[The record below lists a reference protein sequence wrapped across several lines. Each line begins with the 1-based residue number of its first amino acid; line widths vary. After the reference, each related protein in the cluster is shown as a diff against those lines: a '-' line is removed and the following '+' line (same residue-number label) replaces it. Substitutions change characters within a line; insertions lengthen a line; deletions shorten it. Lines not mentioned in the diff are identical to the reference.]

1 VNSRFVAPSSP
12 AQQAL
17 RVLGITVVAWGI
29 QLPSA
34 HAVARRAPHGYVPA
48 RALRRLVAANAIA
61 PSTRFLAH
69 SW

>member
-1 VNSRFVAPSSP
+1 MSSRLAVPSSP

-17 RVLGITVVAWGI
+17 RVLGVTVVAWGI
-29 QLPSA
+29 KLPSA

-48 RALRRLVAANAIA
+48 RALRRLAAAGAIA
-61 PSTRFLAH
+61 PPARLLAH

>member
-1 VNSRFVAPSSP
+1 MSSRFVVASSP

-17 RVLGITVVAWGI
+17 RVLGVTVVAWGI
-29 QLPSA
+29 KLPSA
-34 HAVARRAPHGYVPA
+34 HAVARRAPHGYLPV
-48 RALRRLVAANAIA
+48 RALRRLVAAHATA